1 MANIIKKAHPD
12 YFLNE
17 LKLNVNQYLVLR
29 FFPKLYSLKIVNSS
43 YQER

>member
-1 MANIIKKAHPD
+1 MGNIIKKAHPD

-17 LKLNVNQYLVLR
+17 PKLKVNQYLVLN
-29 FFPKLYSLKIVNSS
+29 FFPKIYSLKRVYSS